1 MPASPIEHVVIIV
14 KENHGFD
21 TYFGKFPGAA
31 GDATLAAAPNPPTA
45 DPNHTHKAWLRRATG
60 AVKEQYA
67 EADIPGY
74 WAYARQFTLC
84 DNFFT
89 DVAGPSTPNH
99 LMLITGDSPVI
110 ENPSGSYRVTAAD
123 TYDLPSLPAQLEA
136 AALTWGN
143 YGGYA
148 FAFVKAL
155 GTRNSYASS
164 QFAKDAAAGKLPTV
178 SWVYADHALS
188 EHAPDTAADRA
199 AGVGNVTSGMNW
211 TIAQIE
217 AIVAGGLW
225 PKVAIFITWDDWGGW
240 ADHVDPPEVEKWSD
254 GTQFRY
260 GNRVP
265 CLVVSPFAKPGHISS
280 TLSSHVSLLRFC
292 EETFGLPAVTPRTAA
307 ADDMGSCFDFAQK
320 PLTPP
325 QTTAPPPP
333 PPPPPPPTHAPS
345 LSEIHAAAARAEAR
359 IAAAQAATDPKV
371 VKKELGY
378 AAADVATITK
388 LSAPA

>member
-1 MPASPIEHVVIIV
+1 MPTSPIEHVVIIV

-31 GDATLAAAPNPPTA
+31 GDPTLPAAANPPTV
-45 DPNHTHKAWLRRATG
+45 DPSHTHKAWLKRATG
-60 AVKEQYA
+60 AVREQYA
-67 EADIPGY
+67 EADIPAY

-99 LMLITGDSPVI
+99 LMLITGDSPII
-110 ENPSGSYRVTAAD
+110 ENPSGGYRVTPAD

-136 AALTWGN
+136 AGKTWGN

-155 GTRNSYASS
+155 GTRNTYPSD

-188 EHAPDTAADRA
+188 EHPPDSAADKA
-199 AGVGNVTSGMNW
+199 AGVGNVTAGMNW
-211 TIAQIE
+211 TVAQVE

-225 PKVAIFITWDDWGGW
+225 PKVAVFVTWDDWGGW
-240 ADHVDPPEVEKWSD
+240 ADHVAPPEVETWSD

-265 CLVVSPFAKPGHISS
+265 CLVVSPCAKAGHVS
-280 TLSSHVSLLRFC
+280 TTLRSHVSLLRFC
-292 EETFGLPAVTPRTAA
+292 EVTFGLPAVTPRTAA
-307 ADDMGSCFDFAQK
+307 ADDMGDCFDYTNA
-320 PLTPP
+320 L
-325 QTTAPPPP
+325 APPTVGPAP
-333 PPPPPPPTHAPS
+333 VKQPTKPAAPDLTS
-345 LSEIHAAAARAEAR
+345 IRAAAVRAEAR

-371 VKKELGY
+371 VKQQLRY
-378 AAADVATITK
+378 AAEDIATITR
-388 LSAPA
+388 LSAPS